1 MSETKQ
7 YYHRQK
13 VYSLIEK
20 KLRQLDYLGF
30 SNYTSI
36 LFSDQ
41 TRYIYNICILRKI
54 LVFSEIMIV
63 YTILT
68 KDPSKTKIAKFDN
81 AIFRQKNILRFD
93 ITMNAIVNVAVVN
106 GL

>member
-1 MSETKQ
+1 MT
-7 YYHRQK
+7 R
-13 VYSLIEK
+13 VY
-20 KLRQLDYLGF
+20 F
-30 SNYTSI
+30 
-36 LFSDQ
+36 FSDQ
-41 TRYIYNICILRKI
+41 TRNLYHICILRKI

-63 YTILT
+63 YILT